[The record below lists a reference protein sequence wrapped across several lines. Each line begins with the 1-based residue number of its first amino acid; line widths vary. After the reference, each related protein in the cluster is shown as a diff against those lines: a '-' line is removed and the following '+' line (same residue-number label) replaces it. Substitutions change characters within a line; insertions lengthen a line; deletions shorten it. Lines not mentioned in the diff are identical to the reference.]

1 MKNSAVRSLVVK
13 QGIIMTE
20 KLTED
25 QVRQVAKLARLNCTE
40 DEIAAFTRQLGE
52 ILNYVAQLEKLD
64 TSGVEPLAHC
74 LAIQNVFREDV
85 VAASLSSDQALE
97 NAPRRRGGF
106 FELPKVLT
114 DTTE

>member
-1 MKNSAVRSLVVK
+1 
-13 QGIIMTE
+13 MTE

-40 DEIAAFTRQLGE
+40 EEIAAFTRQLGE

-74 LAIQNVFREDV
+74 LAIQNIFREDL
-85 VAASLSSDQALE
+85 VATSLTSDQALE

-114 DTTE
+114 DDMTE